1 MVEKVLIANRGEIA
15 LRIVR
20 SCRELGIAT
29 VAVFSTVDKKALHV
43 QLADEAVCVGDS
55 LSNKSYLNIPNIL
68 AAATSRGVDAI
79 HPGYGFLSENAEFAQ
94 NVIDSGLVWIG
105 PKPNSITS
113 MGNKDIARELAIK
126 SNLPICPGLKNDE
139 LDSNDLEKKCIDIGY
154 PILIKASAGGG
165 GIGMQIVNNF
175 NELKSAIE
183 KTKNLAKKA
192 FGNSDIFLEKFIRN
206 SRHIEIQV
214 FGYGE
219 KSAVHFYER
228 DCSIQRRFQKIIEE
242 SPAPKVEQSIIKE
255 MAEMSVNFASDQKY
269 EGAGTIEF
277 IYDIDQKKF
286 YFLEMNT
293 RIQVEH
299 PVTEEITGVDLVEL
313 QIKYALNLDSTSILQ
328 SDISKN
334 GNSLECRLYAE
345 DPKKNFLPS
354 PGKITKLRFPEV
366 NKDIRLD
373 IGVDEGDE
381 ISFYYDPMIAKIIS
395 KGVSRAEVIKK
406 MKNFLEKME
415 IEGIKTN
422 KSFLIEVLKN
432 KSFEEAKFN
441 TKFIEN
447 NLSIF
452 TKYEEKNQDP
462 IIKKEVKISD
472 KKENENSQIKKSENK
487 NYTDKDVKAF
497 ENIISKSQ
505 IKTNGQNYTQ
515 KDLKAFEKIISPKD
529 EINKT
534 SKTKIRNIPGKIYDT
549 PKFLPAGD
557 KYMLI
562 EFGNI
567 MNLELNF
574 TAQNLAKAIKDHKI
588 RGVYETSP
596 CFASMI
602 VHYEPDEIK
611 FNDLKKELFSL
622 IESLGPS
629 DEIEINSRVFSFP
642 TVYLDKWTKECIEDY
657 SNKIAKK
664 KPDPELI
671 TELNN
676 LESTDQF
683 VRVHSSTEY
692 WVAAIGFWPG
702 LPFMMAL
709 DPRCKLT
716 VPKYNPP
723 RTWTPKGTVGMGGA
737 STCIYPDRLPGGY
750 QIFGI
755 IPVPIWDT
763 NKSFPVFENNICL
776 FQPGDRVKFV
786 PTSYEEF
793 DHVYNKIEDGSYDY
807 NIVEYQKFSVKNY
820 KQWLSTIDESKRF

>member
-1 MVEKVLIANRGEIA
+1 MKKILIANRGEIA
-15 LRIVR
+15 CRIID
-20 SCRELGIAT
+20 SCKKLKFHSIA
-29 VAVFSTVDKKALHV
+29 VYSDVDKNSKHV
-43 QLADEAVCVGDS
+43 RKADESIHIGGSKAQE
-55 LSNKSYLNIPNIL
+55 SYLSSKKIIE
-68 AAATSRGVDAI
+68 AAKKVSADAI
-79 HPGYGFLSENAEFAQ
+79 HPGYGFLAENDKFAQ
-94 NVIDSGLVWIG
+94 EVIDAGIVWIG
-105 PKPNSITS
+105 PKPNTIIS
-113 MGNKDIARELAIK
+113 MGNKDIARDLALK
-126 SNLPICPGLKNDE
+126 SNLPICPGLNNKDLENE
-139 LDSNDLEKKCIDIGY
+139 DLEKKCNEIGF

-165 GIGMQIVNNF
+165 GIGMQIVNNY
-175 NELKSAIE
+175 NELIKSVE

-192 FGNSDIFLEKFIRN
+192 FGNSDVFLEKFIKN
-206 SRHIEIQV
+206 ARHIEIQI
-214 FGYGE
+214 FGFGE
-219 KSAVHFYER
+219 KKAVHFYER

-242 SPAPKVEQSIIKE
+242 SPAPKVETEIINK
-255 MAEMSVNFASDQKY
+255 MAESAVNFASNQKY

-277 IYDIDQKKF
+277 IYDVDEKKF

-299 PVTEEITGVDLVEL
+299 PVTETITNSDLVEM
-313 QIKYALNLDSTSILQ
+313 QIKFALGIDLDFKEQDKITKSGHAI
-328 SDISKN
+328 
-334 GNSLECRLYAE
+334 ECRLYAE
-345 DPKKNFLPS
+345 DPSKNFLPS
-354 PGKITKLRFPEV
+354 PGKISKLKTPSTAS
-366 NKDIRLD
+366 NNIRLD

-395 KGVSRAEVIKK
+395 KGSTRDESIKNMIK
-406 MKNFLEKME
+406 YLKEFE
-415 IEGIKTN
+415 IHGISTN
-422 KSFLIEVLKN
+422 KSFLISVLQNKN
-432 KSFEEAKFN
+432 FEDANFN

-447 NLSIF
+447 NLTSIF
-452 TKYEEKNQDP
+452 K
-462 IIKKEVKISD
+462 KKEEVLHTKKEAVKSKQEYSD
-472 KKENENSQIKKSENK
+472 KDI
-487 NYTDKDVKAF
+487 KAF
-497 ENIISKSQ
+497 EKIISKTPK
-505 IKTNGQNYTQ
+505 IKNGQGYTD
-515 KDLKAFEKIISPKD
+515 KDLKAFEKIVSSKNKIES
-529 EINKT
+529 EIKNEVK
-534 SKTKIRNIPGKIYDT
+534 NNPGKIYDT

-562 EFGNI
+562 EFGNV

-574 TAQNLAKAIKDHKI
+574 TAQNLAKAIKDHKVK
-588 RGVYETSP
+588 GVYETSP

-602 VHYEPDEIK
+602 VHYEPDVIK
-611 FNDLKKELFSL
+611 FNDLKNELKSL
-622 IESLGPS
+622 IKSLGPS
-629 DEIEINSRVFSFP
+629 DEIEINSRIFSFP

-671 TELNN
+671 TELNS
-676 LESTDQF
+676 LENIDQF

-723 RTWTPKGTVGMGGA
+723 RTWTPKGSVGMGGA

-763 NKSFPVFENNICL
+763 KKSFSVFENNICL

-793 DHVYNKIEDGSYDY
+793 DHVSNKIKEGTYNY
-807 NIVEYQKFSVKNY
+807 NIIEYQKFSVKNY
-820 KQWLSTIDESKRF
+820 KNWLTTIDHTKRF

>member
-1 MVEKVLIANRGEIA
+1 MKKILIANRGEIA
-15 LRIVR
+15 CRIIE
-20 SCRELGIAT
+20 SCKKLNIHSIA
-29 VAVFSTVDKKALHV
+29 VYSDIDKKSKHV
-43 QLADEAVCVGDS
+43 RLADEAIHIGNS
-55 LSNKSYLNIPNIL
+55 KAQESYLSSRKIIN
-68 AAATSRGVDAI
+68 AALKVKADAI

-94 NVIDSGLVWIG
+94 NIIDAGLIWIG

-126 SNLPICPGLKNDE
+126 SNLPICPGLKNDD
-139 LDSNDLEKKCIDIGY
+139 LNSNDLEKKCTNIGY

-175 NELKSAIE
+175 NELKSAVD

-242 SPAPKVEQSIIKE
+242 SPAPKVDQSIIKK
-255 MAEMSVNFASDQKY
+255 MAEMSVKFASDQKY

-313 QIKYALNLDSTSILQ
+313 QIKYSLNLDSTRVLQ
-328 SDISKN
+328 NDITKK

-354 PGKITKLRFPEV
+354 PGKISKLRLPEV
-366 NKDIRLD
+366 TKDIRID
-373 IGVDEGDE
+373 IGVGEGDE
-381 ISFYYDPMIAKIIS
+381 ISFYYDPMIAKIIA
-395 KGVSRAEVIKK
+395 KGENRYETIKK
-406 MKNFLEKME
+406 MKSFLESFE
-415 IEGIKTN
+415 IDGIKTN
-422 KSFLIEVLKN
+422 KTFLIEVLKN

-452 TKYEEKNQDP
+452 TKYEEKKQ
-462 IIKKEVKISD
+462 D
-472 KKENENSQIKKSENK
+472 KKEKKEIKKQESNETKKNENN
-487 NYTDKDVKAF
+487 NYTDKDVQAF
-497 ENIISKSQ
+497 ENIISNTKKR
-505 IKTNGQNYTQ
+505 INGQNYTE
-515 KDLKAFEKIISPKD
+515 KDLKAFKNIVSPKD
-529 EINKT
+529 EIKEIP
-534 SKTKIRNIPGKIYDT
+534 KTKIKNVPGKIYDK

-622 IESLGPS
+622 IESLGPT
-629 DEIEINSRVFSFP
+629 DEIEINSRIFSFP
-642 TVYLDKWTKECIEDY
+642 TVYLDKWTQECIEDY

-683 VRVHSSTEY
+683 IRVHSSTEY

-820 KQWLSTIDESKRF
+820 KQWLSTIDASKRF

>member
-1 MVEKVLIANRGEIA
+1 MKKILIANRGEIA
-15 LRIVR
+15 CRIIK
-20 SCRELGIAT
+20 SCKKLNLHSIA
-29 VAVFSTVDKKALHV
+29 VYSD
-43 QLADEAVCVGDS
+43 ADEKSKHVKLANEAVHIGNS
-55 LSNKSYLNIPNIL
+55 KAQESYLSSKNIL
-68 AAATSRGVDAI
+68 SAALKYKADAI

-242 SPAPKVEQSIIKE
+242 SPAPKVEQSIIKK

-515 KDLKAFEKIISPKD
+515 KDLKAFEKIISPKE

-820 KQWLSTIDESKRF
+820 KKWLSTIDESKRF

>member
-1 MVEKVLIANRGEIA
+1 MKKILIANRGEIA
-15 LRIVR
+15 CRIIE
-20 SCRELGIAT
+20 SCKKLNIQSIA
-29 VAVFSTVDKKALHV
+29 VYSDIDKKSKHV
-43 QLADEAVCVGDS
+43 RLADEAVHIGNS
-55 LSNKSYLNIPNIL
+55 KAQESYLSSRKIIN
-68 AAATSRGVDAI
+68 AALKVKADAI

-94 NVIDSGLVWIG
+94 NIIDAGLIWIG

-126 SNLPICPGLKNDE
+126 SNLPICPGLKNDD
-139 LDSNDLEKKCIDIGY
+139 LNSNDLEKKCTNIGY

-175 NELKSAIE
+175 NELKSAVD

-242 SPAPKVEQSIIKE
+242 SPAPKVDQSIIKK
-255 MAEMSVNFASDQKY
+255 MAEMSVKFASDQKY

-313 QIKYALNLDSTSILQ
+313 QIKYALNLDSTRVLQ
-328 SDISKN
+328 NEITKK

-354 PGKITKLRFPEV
+354 PGKISKLRLPEV
-366 NKDIRLD
+366 TKDIRID
-373 IGVDEGDE
+373 IGVGEGDE
-381 ISFYYDPMIAKIIS
+381 ISFYYDPMIAKIIA
-395 KGVSRAEVIKK
+395 KGENRYETIKK
-406 MKNFLEKME
+406 MKSFLESFE
-415 IEGIKTN
+415 IDGIKTN
-422 KSFLIEVLKN
+422 KTFLIEVLKN

-452 TKYEEKNQDP
+452 TKYEEKKQ
-462 IIKKEVKISD
+462 D
-472 KKENENSQIKKSENK
+472 KKEKKEIKKQESNETKKNENN
-487 NYTDKDVKAF
+487 NYTDKDVQAF
-497 ENIISKSQ
+497 ENIISNTKKR
-505 IKTNGQNYTQ
+505 INGQNYTE
-515 KDLKAFEKIISPKD
+515 KDLKAFKNIVSPKD
-529 EINKT
+529 EIKEIP
-534 SKTKIRNIPGKIYDT
+534 KTKIKNVPGKIYDK

-622 IESLGPS
+622 IESLGPT
-629 DEIEINSRVFSFP
+629 DEIEINSRIFSFP
-642 TVYLDKWTKECIEDY
+642 TVYLDKWTQECIEDY

-683 VRVHSSTEY
+683 IRVHSSTEY
-692 WVAAIGFWPG
+692 WVAAIGFWPV

-820 KQWLSTIDESKRF
+820 KQWLSTIDASKRF

>member
-1 MVEKVLIANRGEIA
+1 MKKILVANRGEIA
-15 LRIVR
+15 CRIIDSCKKLKFHSIAVYSDIDKNSKHVR
-20 SCRELGIAT
+20 
-29 VAVFSTVDKKALHV
+29 KANESIHIGGSKA
-43 QLADEAVCVGDS
+43 QE
-55 LSNKSYLNIPNIL
+55 SYLSSSKIIE
-68 AAATSRGVDAI
+68 AAKKVKADAI
-79 HPGYGFLSENAEFAQ
+79 HPGYGFLAENDKFAQ
-94 NVIDSGLVWIG
+94 EVIDAGIVWIG
-105 PKPNSITS
+105 PKPNTIVS
-113 MGNKDIARELAIK
+113 MGNKDIARDLALK
-126 SNLPICPGLKNDE
+126 SDLPICPGLNNKDLENE
-139 LDSNDLEKKCIDIGY
+139 DLEKKCNEIGF

-165 GIGMQIVNNF
+165 GIGMQIVNNY
-175 NELKSAIE
+175 NELVKSVE

-192 FGNSDIFLEKFIRN
+192 FGNSDVFLEKFIN
-206 SRHIEIQV
+206 NARHIEIQI
-214 FGYGE
+214 FGFGE
-219 KSAVHFYER
+219 KKAVHFYER

-242 SPAPKVEQSIIKE
+242 SPAPKIDTEIINK
-255 MAEMSVNFASDQKY
+255 MAESAVNFATNQKY

-277 IYDIDQKKF
+277 IYDVDEKKF

-299 PVTEEITGVDLVEL
+299 PVTETITNSDLVEM
-313 QIKYALNLDSTSILQ
+313 QIKFALDIDLDLTEQ
-328 SDISKN
+328 SKINRS
-334 GNSLECRLYAE
+334 GHAIECRLYAE
-345 DPKKNFLPS
+345 DPSKNFLPS
-354 PGKITKLRFPEV
+354 PGKISKLKTPSTTS
-366 NKDIRLD
+366 NNIRLD

-395 KGVSRAEVIKK
+395 KGFNRDESINNMIKYLK
-406 MKNFLEKME
+406 EFE
-415 IEGIKTN
+415 IHGINTN
-422 KSFLIEVLKN
+422 KSFLISVLQNKN
-432 KSFEEAKFN
+432 FEDANFN

-447 NLSIF
+447 NLTSIV
-452 TKYEEKNQDP
+452 KKKDEVLHS
-462 IIKKEVKISD
+462 KKEDVKIKQEYSD
-472 KKENENSQIKKSENK
+472 
-487 NYTDKDVKAF
+487 
-497 ENIISKSQ
+497 
-505 IKTNGQNYTQ
+505 
-515 KDLKAFEKIISPKD
+515 KDLKAFEKIISKTPKMKNGQSYTAKD
-529 EINKT
+529 LKAFENIVSSKNKMESEIKT
-534 SKTKIRNIPGKIYDT
+534 EVKNIPGKIYDT

-562 EFGNI
+562 EFGNV

-574 TAQNLAKAIKDHKI
+574 TAQNLAKAIKDHNVK
-588 RGVYETSP
+588 GVYETSP

-611 FNDLKKELFSL
+611 FNDLKNELKSL
-622 IESLGPS
+622 IKSLGPS
-629 DEIEINSRVFSFP
+629 DEIEINSRIFSFP

-676 LESTDQF
+676 LENIDQF

-763 NKSFPVFENNICL
+763 KKSFPVFEDNICL

-793 DHVYNKIEDGSYDY
+793 DHVSNKIKEGTYNY
-807 NIVEYQKFSVKNY
+807 NIIEYQKFSVKNY
-820 KQWLSTIDESKRF
+820 KSWLTTIDHTKRF

>member
-1 MVEKVLIANRGEIA
+1 MKKILIANRGEIA
-15 LRIVR
+15 CRIIE
-20 SCRELGIAT
+20 SCKKLNLHTIA
-29 VAVFSTVDKKALHV
+29 VYSDADKKGKHV
-43 QLADEAVCVGDS
+43 RIADEAVHIGES
-55 LSNKSYLNIPNIL
+55 KAQESYLSTRKIIN
-68 AAATSRGVDAI
+68 AALSSKADAI

-94 NVIDSGLVWIG
+94 SIMDSGITWIG
-105 PKPNSITS
+105 PKPNNITS

-139 LDSNDLEKKCIDIGY
+139 IESSDLEKKCMEIGY

-175 NELKSAIE
+175 NELKTAVD

-206 SRHIEIQV
+206 SRHIEIQI

-219 KSAVHFYER
+219 RNSVHFYER

-242 SPAPKVEQSIIKE
+242 SPAPKVDQSIINE
-255 MAEMSVNFASDQKY
+255 MAQMSVKFASDQKY

-299 PVTEEITGVDLVEL
+299 PVTEEITGIDLVEL
-313 QIKYALNLDSTSILQ
+313 QLKYALNLDTSQVLQ
-328 SDISKN
+328 SKISKN
-334 GNSLECRLYAE
+334 GNTMECRLYAE

-354 PGKITKLRFPEV
+354 PGKISKLRFPEV
-366 NKDIRLD
+366 SKDIRID
-373 IGVDEGDE
+373 IGVGEGDE
-381 ISFYYDPMIAKIIS
+381 ISFYYDPMIAKIIC
-395 KGVSRAEVIKK
+395 KGNSRTDVIRK
-406 MKNFLEKME
+406 MTDFLQSMQ

-422 KSFLIEVLKN
+422 KEFLIEVLKN
-432 KSFEEAKFN
+432 NSFNDAKFN

-452 TKYEEKNQDP
+452 TKYEDKKEIKEEIVKHIKTEEKKE
-462 IIKKEVKISD
+462 IKKE
-472 KKENENSQIKKSENK
+472 KSENK
-487 NYTDKDVKAF
+487 NYTEKDVKAF
-497 ENIISKSQ
+497 ENIISKAPKKS
-505 IKTNGQNYTQ
+505 NGQNYSE
-515 KDLKAFEKIISPKD
+515 KDLKAFENIVSPKKEVK
-529 EINKT
+529 EI
-534 SKTKIRNIPGKIYDT
+534 SETKINNVPGKIYDT

-562 EFGNI
+562 EFGNV

-588 RGVYETSP
+588 IGVYETSP

-602 VHYEPDEIK
+602 VHYEPEEIK
-611 FNDLKKELFSL
+611 FHELKKELLNL
-622 IESLGPS
+622 IESLGPT
-629 DEIEINSRVFSFP
+629 DDIEINSRVFSFP
-642 TVYLDKWTKECIEDY
+642 TVYLDKWTQECIEDY
-657 SNKIAKK
+657 SKKIAKK

-671 TELNN
+671 VELND
-676 LESTDQF
+676 LESTEQF

-763 NKSFPVFENNICL
+763 KKSFPVFENNICL

-807 NIVEYQKFSVKNY
+807 NIVDYQKFSVKNY
-820 KQWLSTIDESKRF
+820 KKWLTTIDSNKRF

>member
-1 MVEKVLIANRGEIA
+1 MKKILIANRGEIA
-15 LRIVR
+15 CRIIE
-20 SCRELGIAT
+20 SCKKLNLHAIA
-29 VAVFSTVDKKALHV
+29 VYSDADKKSKHV
-43 QLADEAVCVGDS
+43 RIADEAVHIGES
-55 LSNKSYLNIPNIL
+55 KAQESYLSTRKIIN
-68 AAATSRGVDAI
+68 AALSSKADAI

-94 NVIDSGLVWIG
+94 SVMDSGITWIG
-105 PKPNSITS
+105 PKPNNITS

-139 LDSNDLEKKCIDIGY
+139 IESSDLEKKCMEIGY

-175 NELKSAIE
+175 NELKTAVD

-206 SRHIEIQV
+206 SRHIEIQI

-219 KSAVHFYER
+219 RNSVHFYER

-242 SPAPKVEQSIIKE
+242 SPAPKVDQSIINE
-255 MAEMSVNFASDQKY
+255 MAQMSVKFASDQKY

-299 PVTEEITGVDLVEL
+299 PVTEEITGIDLVEL
-313 QIKYALNLDSTSILQ
+313 QLKYALNLDSNQVSQ
-328 SDISKN
+328 SKISKN
-334 GNSLECRLYAE
+334 GNTMECRLYAE

-354 PGKITKLRFPEV
+354 PGKISKLRFPEV
-366 NKDIRLD
+366 SKDIRID
-373 IGVDEGDE
+373 IGVGEGDE
-381 ISFYYDPMIAKIIS
+381 ISFYYDPMIAKIIC
-395 KGVSRAEVIKK
+395 KGNSRTEVIRKITD
-406 MKNFLEKME
+406 FLQSMQ

-422 KSFLIEVLKN
+422 KEFLIEVLKN
-432 KSFEEAKFN
+432 NSFNDAKFN

-452 TKYEEKNQDP
+452 TKYEDKKEIKEEIVKSIKAKEKKE
-462 IIKKEVKISD
+462 IKKE
-472 KKENENSQIKKSENK
+472 KSENK
-487 NYTDKDVKAF
+487 NYTEKDVKAF
-497 ENIISKSQ
+497 ENIISKAPKKS
-505 IKTNGQNYTQ
+505 NGQNYSE
-515 KDLKAFEKIISPKD
+515 KDLKAFENIVSPKKEVK
-529 EINKT
+529 EIP
-534 SKTKIRNIPGKIYDT
+534 KTKINNVPGKIYDT

-562 EFGNI
+562 EFGNV

-602 VHYEPDEIK
+602 VHYEPEEIK
-611 FNDLKKELFSL
+611 FHELKKELFNL
-622 IESLGPS
+622 IESLGPT
-629 DEIEINSRVFSFP
+629 DDIEINSRVFSFP
-642 TVYLDKWTKECIEDY
+642 TVYLDKWTQECIEDY
-657 SNKIAKK
+657 SKKIAKK

-671 TELNN
+671 AELND
-676 LESTDQF
+676 LESTEQF

-763 NKSFPVFENNICL
+763 KKSFPVFENNICL

-807 NIVEYQKFSVKNY
+807 NIVDYQKFSVKNY
-820 KQWLSTIDESKRF
+820 KKWLTTIDSNKRF

>member
-1 MVEKVLIANRGEIA
+1 MKKILIANRGEIA
-15 LRIVR
+15 CRIIKSCKKLNIHTISVYSDIDTKSKHVR
-20 SCRELGIAT
+20 
-29 VAVFSTVDKKALHV
+29 
-43 QLADEAVCVGDS
+43 LADESVNIGNSKAQE
-55 LSNKSYLNIPNIL
+55 SYLSSKKIVN
-68 AAATSRGVDAI
+68 AALKTKADAI

-94 NVIDSGLVWIG
+94 NVIDAGLIWIG
-105 PKPNSITS
+105 PKPDTIIS
-113 MGNKDIARELAIK
+113 MGNKDIARERAIK
-126 SNLPICPGLKNDE
+126 SDLPICPGLKNNE
-139 LDSNDLEKKCIDIGY
+139 LSSDNLEKKCLDIGY

-175 NELKSAIE
+175 NELKAAID

-219 KSAVHFYER
+219 NSAIHFYER

-242 SPAPKVEQSIIKE
+242 SPAPKVQDSIIKE
-255 MAEMSVNFASDQKY
+255 MADKAVKFASDQKY

-277 IYDIDQKKF
+277 IYDIDQKRF

-313 QIKYALNLDSTSILQ
+313 QIKYALNLESKRIDQ
-328 SDISKN
+328 KEISKT

-354 PGKITKLRFPEV
+354 PGKISKLYIPEI
-366 NKDIRLD
+366 NENIRLD

-381 ISFYYDPMIAKIIS
+381 IPFYYDPMIAKIIS
-395 KGVSRAEVIKK
+395 KGSSRGEVL
-406 MKNFLEKME
+406 KNMISFLEKLKIDG
-415 IEGIKTN
+415 IETN
-422 KSFLIEVLKN
+422 KFFLIEVLKN
-432 KSFEEAKFN
+432 RSFEEAKFN

-452 TKYEEKNQDP
+452 TKYENTKQNEDT
-462 IIKKEVKISD
+462 KKEI
-472 KKENENSQIKKSENK
+472 INK
-487 NYTDKDVKAF
+487 NETNKVENFNYTEKDVKAF
-497 ENIISKSQ
+497 ENIISKK
-505 IKTNGQNYTQ
+505 IPKLNNQNYTQ
-515 KDLKAFEKIISPKD
+515 KDINAFDNIILKKKD
-529 EINKT
+529 AQET
-534 SKTKIRNIPGKIYDT
+534 FKTKIKNVPGKIYDT

-574 TAQNLAKAIKDHKI
+574 TAQNLAKAIKDQKI

-611 FNDLKKELFSL
+611 FNDLKKELSSL
-622 IESLGPS
+622 INSLGS
-629 DEIEINSRVFSFP
+629 TDEIEINSRIFSFP

-676 LESTDQF
+676 LENTDQF

-786 PTSYEEF
+786 PTTYEEF

-820 KQWLSTIDESKRF
+820 KKWLTSIDANKRF

>member
-1 MVEKVLIANRGEIA
+1 MKKILIANRGEIA
-15 LRIVR
+15 CRIIE
-20 SCRELGIAT
+20 SCKKLNIHSIA
-29 VAVFSTVDKKALHV
+29 VYSDIDKKSKHV
-43 QLADEAVCVGDS
+43 RLADEAVHIGNS
-55 LSNKSYLNIPNIL
+55 KAQESYLSSRKIIN
-68 AAATSRGVDAI
+68 AALKTKADAI
-79 HPGYGFLSENAEFAQ
+79 HPGYGFLSENTEFAQ
-94 NVIDSGLVWIG
+94 NIIDAGLIWIG

-126 SNLPICPGLKNDE
+126 SNLPICPGLKNDD
-139 LDSNDLEKKCIDIGY
+139 LNSNDLEKKCTNIGY

-175 NELKSAIE
+175 NELKSAVD

-242 SPAPKVEQSIIKE
+242 SPAPKVDQSIIKK
-255 MAEMSVNFASDQKY
+255 MAEMSVKFASDQKY

-313 QIKYALNLDSTSILQ
+313 QIKYALNLDSTRVLQ
-328 SDISKN
+328 NDIIKK

-354 PGKITKLRFPEV
+354 PGKISKLRLPEIT
-366 NKDIRLD
+366 KGIRID
-373 IGVDEGDE
+373 IGVGEGDE
-381 ISFYYDPMIAKIIS
+381 ISFYYDPMIAKIIA
-395 KGVSRAEVIKK
+395 KGENRYETIKK
-406 MKNFLEKME
+406 MKNFLESFE
-415 IEGIKTN
+415 IDGIKTN
-422 KSFLIEVLKN
+422 KTFLIEVLKN

-452 TKYEEKNQDP
+452 TKYEEKKQDK
-462 IIKKEVKISD
+462 IEKKEIKKQESNET
-472 KKENENSQIKKSENK
+472 KKNENN
-487 NYTDKDVKAF
+487 NYTDKDVQAF
-497 ENIISKSQ
+497 ENIISNTKKR
-505 IKTNGQNYTQ
+505 INGQNYTE
-515 KDLKAFEKIISPKD
+515 KDLRAFKNIVSPKD
-529 EINKT
+529 EIKEIP
-534 SKTKIRNIPGKIYDT
+534 KTKIKNVPGKIYDK

-622 IESLGPS
+622 IESLGPT
-629 DEIEINSRVFSFP
+629 DEIEINSRIFSFP
-642 TVYLDKWTKECIEDY
+642 TVYLDKWTQECIEDY

-683 VRVHSSTEY
+683 IRVHSSTEY

-820 KQWLSTIDESKRF
+820 KQWLSTIDASKRF

>member
-1 MVEKVLIANRGEIA
+1 MKKILIANRGEIA
-15 LRIVR
+15 CRIIE
-20 SCRELGIAT
+20 SCKKLNIHSIA
-29 VAVFSTVDKKALHV
+29 VYSDIDKKSKHV
-43 QLADEAVCVGDS
+43 RLADEAVHIGNS
-55 LSNKSYLNIPNIL
+55 KAQESYLSSRKIIN
-68 AAATSRGVDAI
+68 AALKVKADAI

-94 NVIDSGLVWIG
+94 NIIDAGLIWIG

-126 SNLPICPGLKNDE
+126 SNLPICPGLKNDD
-139 LDSNDLEKKCIDIGY
+139 LNSNDLEKKCTNIGY

-175 NELKSAIE
+175 NELKSAVD

-242 SPAPKVEQSIIKE
+242 SPAPKVDQSIIKK
-255 MAEMSVNFASDQKY
+255 MAEMSVKFASDQKY

-313 QIKYALNLDSTSILQ
+313 QIKYALNLDSTRVLQ
-328 SDISKN
+328 NDIIKK

-354 PGKITKLRFPEV
+354 PGKISKLRLPEV
-366 NKDIRLD
+366 TKDIRID
-373 IGVDEGDE
+373 IGVGEGDE
-381 ISFYYDPMIAKIIS
+381 ISFYYDPMIAKIIA
-395 KGVSRAEVIKK
+395 KGENRYETIKK
-406 MKNFLEKME
+406 MKNFLESFE
-415 IEGIKTN
+415 IDGIKTN
-422 KSFLIEVLKN
+422 KTFLIEVLKN

-452 TKYEEKNQDP
+452 TKYEEKKQDK
-462 IIKKEVKISD
+462 IEKKEIKKQESNET
-472 KKENENSQIKKSENK
+472 KKNENN
-487 NYTDKDVKAF
+487 NYTDKDVQAF
-497 ENIISKSQ
+497 ENIISNTKKR
-505 IKTNGQNYTQ
+505 INGQNYTE
-515 KDLKAFEKIISPKD
+515 KDLKAFKNIVSPKD
-529 EINKT
+529 EIKEIP
-534 SKTKIRNIPGKIYDT
+534 KTKIKNIPGKIYDK

-622 IESLGPS
+622 IESLGPT
-629 DEIEINSRVFSFP
+629 DEIEINSRIFSFP
-642 TVYLDKWTKECIEDY
+642 TVYLDKWTQECIEDY

-683 VRVHSSTEY
+683 IRVHSSTEY

-820 KQWLSTIDESKRF
+820 KQWLSTIDASKRF

>member
-1 MVEKVLIANRGEIA
+1 MKKILIANRGEIA
-15 LRIVR
+15 CRIIKSCKKLNLHSIAVYSDVDEKSKHVR
-20 SCRELGIAT
+20 
-29 VAVFSTVDKKALHV
+29 
-43 QLADEAVCVGDS
+43 LANEAVHIGNS
-55 LSNKSYLNIPNIL
+55 KAQESYLSSKKIL
-68 AAATSRGVDAI
+68 SAALKSKADAI

-113 MGNKDIARELAIK
+113 MGNKDVARELAIK

-139 LDSNDLEKKCIDIGY
+139 LNSNDLEKKCIDIGY

-487 NYTDKDVKAF
+487 NYTAKDVKAF

-529 EINKT
+529 EINKI

>member
-1 MVEKVLIANRGEIA
+1 MKKILIANRGEIA
-15 LRIVR
+15 CRIIE
-20 SCRELGIAT
+20 SCKKLNIHSIA
-29 VAVFSTVDKKALHV
+29 VYSDIDKKSKHV
-43 QLADEAVCVGDS
+43 RLADEAVHIGNS
-55 LSNKSYLNIPNIL
+55 KAQESYLSSRKIIN
-68 AAATSRGVDAI
+68 AALKTKADAI

-94 NVIDSGLVWIG
+94 NIIDAGLIWIG

-126 SNLPICPGLKNDE
+126 SNLPICPGLKNDD
-139 LDSNDLEKKCIDIGY
+139 LNSNDLEKKCTNIGY

-175 NELKSAIE
+175 NELKSAID

-214 FGYGE
+214 FGYGD

-242 SPAPKVEQSIIKE
+242 SPAPKVDPSIIKK
-255 MAEMSVNFASDQKY
+255 MAEMSVKFASDQKY

-313 QIKYALNLDSTSILQ
+313 QIKYALNLNSTRVLQ
-328 SDISKN
+328 NDIIKK

-354 PGKITKLRFPEV
+354 PGKISKLRLPEV
-366 NKDIRLD
+366 TKDIRID
-373 IGVDEGDE
+373 IGVGEGDE
-381 ISFYYDPMIAKIIS
+381 ISFYYDPMIAKIIA
-395 KGVSRAEVIKK
+395 KGENRYETIKK
-406 MKNFLEKME
+406 MKNFLESFE
-415 IEGIKTN
+415 IDGIKTN
-422 KSFLIEVLKN
+422 KTFLIEVLKN

-452 TKYEEKNQDP
+452 TKYEEKKQ
-462 IIKKEVKISD
+462 D
-472 KKENENSQIKKSENK
+472 KKEKKEIKKQESNETKKNENN
-487 NYTDKDVKAF
+487 NYTDKDVQAF
-497 ENIISKSQ
+497 ENIISNTKKR
-505 IKTNGQNYTQ
+505 INGQNYTE
-515 KDLKAFEKIISPKD
+515 KDLKAFKNIVSPKD
-529 EINKT
+529 EIKEIP
-534 SKTKIRNIPGKIYDT
+534 KTKIKNVPGKIYDK

-622 IESLGPS
+622 IESLGPT
-629 DEIEINSRVFSFP
+629 DEIEINSRIFSFP
-642 TVYLDKWTKECIEDY
+642 TVYLDKWTQECIEDY

-683 VRVHSSTEY
+683 IRVHSSTEY

-820 KQWLSTIDESKRF
+820 KQWLSTIDASKRF

>member
-1 MVEKVLIANRGEIA
+1 MKKILIANRGEIA
-15 LRIVR
+15 CRIIE
-20 SCRELGIAT
+20 SCKKLNIHSIA
-29 VAVFSTVDKKALHV
+29 VYSDIDKKSKHV
-43 QLADEAVCVGDS
+43 RLADEAIHIGNS
-55 LSNKSYLNIPNIL
+55 KAQESYLSSRKIIN
-68 AAATSRGVDAI
+68 AALKVKADAI

-94 NVIDSGLVWIG
+94 NIIDAGLIWIG

-126 SNLPICPGLKNDE
+126 SNLPICPGLKNDD
-139 LDSNDLEKKCIDIGY
+139 LNSNDLEKKCTNIGY

-175 NELKSAIE
+175 NELKSAVD

-242 SPAPKVEQSIIKE
+242 SPAPKVDQSIIKK
-255 MAEMSVNFASDQKY
+255 MAEMSVKFASDQKY

-313 QIKYALNLDSTSILQ
+313 QIKYALNLNSTRVLQ
-328 SDISKN
+328 NDIIKK

-354 PGKITKLRFPEV
+354 PGKISKLRLPEV
-366 NKDIRLD
+366 SKDIRID
-373 IGVDEGDE
+373 IGVGEGDE
-381 ISFYYDPMIAKIIS
+381 ISFYYDPMIAKIIA
-395 KGVSRAEVIKK
+395 KGENRYETIKK
-406 MKNFLEKME
+406 MKSFLESFE
-415 IEGIKTN
+415 IDGIKTN
-422 KSFLIEVLKN
+422 KTFLIEVLKN

-452 TKYEEKNQDP
+452 TKYEEKKQ
-462 IIKKEVKISD
+462 D
-472 KKENENSQIKKSENK
+472 KKEKKEIKKQESNETKKNENN
-487 NYTDKDVKAF
+487 NYTDKDVQAF
-497 ENIISKSQ
+497 ENIISNTKKR
-505 IKTNGQNYTQ
+505 INGQNYTE
-515 KDLKAFEKIISPKD
+515 KDLKAFKNIVSPKD
-529 EINKT
+529 EIKEIP
-534 SKTKIRNIPGKIYDT
+534 KTKIKNVPGKIYDK

-574 TAQNLAKAIKDHKI
+574 TAQNLAKAIKDHRI

-622 IESLGPS
+622 IESLGPT
-629 DEIEINSRVFSFP
+629 DEIEINSRIFSFP
-642 TVYLDKWTKECIEDY
+642 TVYLDKWTQECIEDY

-683 VRVHSSTEY
+683 IRVHSSTEY

-820 KQWLSTIDESKRF
+820 KQWLSTIDASKRF

>member
-1 MVEKVLIANRGEIA
+1 MKKILIANRGEIA
-15 LRIVR
+15 CRIIE
-20 SCRELGIAT
+20 SCKKLNIHSIA
-29 VAVFSTVDKKALHV
+29 VYSDIDKKSKHV
-43 QLADEAVCVGDS
+43 RLADEAIHIGNS
-55 LSNKSYLNIPNIL
+55 KAQESYLSSRKIIN
-68 AAATSRGVDAI
+68 AALKVKADAI
-79 HPGYGFLSENAEFAQ
+79 HHGYGFLSENAEFAQ
-94 NVIDSGLVWIG
+94 NIIDAGLIWIG

-126 SNLPICPGLKNDE
+126 SNLPICPGLKNDD
-139 LDSNDLEKKCIDIGY
+139 LNSNDLEKKCTNIGY

-175 NELKSAIE
+175 NELKSAVD

-242 SPAPKVEQSIIKE
+242 SPAPKVDQSIIKK
-255 MAEMSVNFASDQKY
+255 MAEMSVKFASDQKY

-313 QIKYALNLDSTSILQ
+313 QIKYALNLDSTRVLQ
-328 SDISKN
+328 NDITKK

-354 PGKITKLRFPEV
+354 PGKISKLRLPDV
-366 NKDIRLD
+366 TKDIRID
-373 IGVDEGDE
+373 IGVGEGDE
-381 ISFYYDPMIAKIIS
+381 ISFYYDPMIAKIIA
-395 KGVSRAEVIKK
+395 KGENRYETIKK
-406 MKNFLEKME
+406 MKSFLESFE
-415 IEGIKTN
+415 IDGIKTN
-422 KSFLIEVLKN
+422 KTFLIEVLKN

-452 TKYEEKNQDP
+452 TKYEEKKQ
-462 IIKKEVKISD
+462 D
-472 KKENENSQIKKSENK
+472 KKEKKEIKKQESNETKKNENN
-487 NYTDKDVKAF
+487 NYTDKDVQAF
-497 ENIISKSQ
+497 ENIISNTKKR
-505 IKTNGQNYTQ
+505 INGQNYTE
-515 KDLKAFEKIISPKD
+515 KDLKAFKNIVSPKD
-529 EINKT
+529 EIKEIP
-534 SKTKIRNIPGKIYDT
+534 KTKIKNIPGKIYDK

-622 IESLGPS
+622 IESLGPT
-629 DEIEINSRVFSFP
+629 DEIEINSRIFSFP
-642 TVYLDKWTKECIEDY
+642 TVYLDKWTQECIEDY

-683 VRVHSSTEY
+683 IRVHSSTEY

-820 KQWLSTIDESKRF
+820 KQWLSTIDASKRF

>member
-1 MVEKVLIANRGEIA
+1 MKKILIANRGEIA
-15 LRIVR
+15 CRIIK
-20 SCRELGIAT
+20 SCKKLNLHSIA
-29 VAVFSTVDKKALHV
+29 VYSD
-43 QLADEAVCVGDS
+43 ADEKSKHVKLANEAVHIGNS
-55 LSNKSYLNIPNIL
+55 KAQESYLSSKNIL
-68 AAATSRGVDAI
+68 SAALKYKADAI

-94 NVIDSGLVWIG
+94 NVIDSDLVWIG

-515 KDLKAFEKIISPKD
+515 KDLKAFEKIISPKE

>member
-1 MVEKVLIANRGEIA
+1 MKKILIANRGEIA
-15 LRIVR
+15 CRIIK
-20 SCRELGIAT
+20 SCKKLNLHSIA
-29 VAVFSTVDKKALHV
+29 VYSD
-43 QLADEAVCVGDS
+43 ADEKSKHVKLANEAVHIGNS
-55 LSNKSYLNIPNIL
+55 KAQESYLSSKNIL
-68 AAATSRGVDAI
+68 SAALKYKADAI

-105 PKPNSITS
+105 PKPNSINS
-113 MGNKDIARELAIK
+113 MGNKDVARELAIK

-139 LDSNDLEKKCIDIGY
+139 LNSNDLEKKCIDIGY

-242 SPAPKVEQSIIKE
+242 SPAPKVEQSIIKK

-515 KDLKAFEKIISPKD
+515 KDLKAFEKIISPKE

-820 KQWLSTIDESKRF
+820 KKWLSTIDESKRF

>member
-1 MVEKVLIANRGEIA
+1 MKKILIANRGEIA
-15 LRIVR
+15 CRIIK
-20 SCRELGIAT
+20 SCKKLNLHSIA
-29 VAVFSTVDKKALHV
+29 VYSD
-43 QLADEAVCVGDS
+43 ADEKSKHVKLANEAVHIGNS
-55 LSNKSYLNIPNIL
+55 KAQESYLSSKNIL
-68 AAATSRGVDAI
+68 SAALKYKADAI
-79 HPGYGFLSENAEFAQ
+79 HPGYGFLSENTEFAQ

-113 MGNKDIARELAIK
+113 MGNKDVARELAIK

-139 LDSNDLEKKCIDIGY
+139 LNSNDLEKKCIEIGY

-472 KKENENSQIKKSENK
+472 KKENENLQIKKSENK

-515 KDLKAFEKIISPKD
+515 KDLKAFEKIISPKE